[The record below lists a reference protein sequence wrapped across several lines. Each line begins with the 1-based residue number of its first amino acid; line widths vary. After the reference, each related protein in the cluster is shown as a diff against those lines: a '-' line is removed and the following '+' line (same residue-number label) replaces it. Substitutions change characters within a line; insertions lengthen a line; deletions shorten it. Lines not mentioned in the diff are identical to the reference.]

1 MEKKT
6 SELIK
11 DLRKSKRLTQ
21 AQLADLLNVSD
32 KAVSKWENDEGMP
45 DIENLK
51 RLASVFNVSVDY
63 ILGNHVSDKKIIERD
78 WIKIGLSIA
87 IILLFFFPMVKIN
100 IFLYLNDFGFDILDS
115 ISSMDQFLSE
125 SYQII
130 TGFSLVLSLFNPV
143 GLMSII
149 VSLMLIII
157 LAYSIFVI
165 VSNFKIIDNKL
176 QTRFGFITIISSVV
190 FLVFILI
197 NYLVSM
203 KSQKFVFTPYI
214 LTVLVIGLVVYN
226 FKQAKLKQEI

>member
-51 RLASVFNVSVDY
+51 RLAAVFNVSVDY
-63 ILGNHVSDKKIIERD
+63 ILGNHVSDKKIIEKD
-78 WIKIGLSIA
+78 WVKIGLSIA

-149 VSLMLIII
+149 ASLMLIII

-165 VSNFKIIDNKL
+165 VSNFIIIDNKL
-176 QTRFGFITIISSVV
+176 QTRFGC
-190 FLVFILI
+190 
-197 NYLVSM
+197 Y
-203 KSQKFVFTPYI
+203 
-214 LTVLVIGLVVYN
+214 
-226 FKQAKLKQEI
+226 